1 MGSQEIGLNERELKR
16 HGVLE
21 RVKAGALSQLE
32 AARELGL
39 SVRQVRRLQRRLE
52 AAGPAGL
59 RSVRRGKKP
68 NNWIDE
74 GRHGLGIH
82 TALEK

>member
-21 RVKAGALSQLE
+21 RVKVGALSQLE

-39 SVRQVRRLQRRLE
+39 SVRQVRR
-52 AAGPAGL
+52 
-59 RSVRRGKKP
+59 
-68 NNWIDE
+68 
-74 GRHGLGIH
+74 
-82 TALEK
+82 